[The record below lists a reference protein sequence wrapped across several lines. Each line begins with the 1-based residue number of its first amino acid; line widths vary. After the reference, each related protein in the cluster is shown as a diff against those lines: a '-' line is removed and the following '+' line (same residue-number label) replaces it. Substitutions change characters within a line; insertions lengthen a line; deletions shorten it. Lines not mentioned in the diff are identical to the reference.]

1 MSHCNLLL
9 LLLLRRSSCNT
20 SINPLHGL
28 SNSRSEG
35 KKRRS
40 SSTCS
45 KTKWKLKRIMKTL
58 ELILSWIL
66 NRFLNL
72 SLHVIIIN
80 INLHSITVVIVVT
93 HCCRHHLDSRVGRSL
108 EVDAMEHFI
117 SSVVSPHDPD
127 KHDWSPG
134 KVIICQDLQLSLV
147 LSHTTSQSL

>member
-1 MSHCNLLL
+1 MKMQNLFSLELISEELL
-9 LLLLRRSSCNT
+9 ESDCE
-20 SINPLHGL
+20 PLQPAVVVVVEEELVQHQHQ
-28 SNSRSEG
+28 SPAWVEQQQERG

-93 HCCRHHLDSRVGRSL
+93 HCCRHH
-108 EVDAMEHFI
+108 
-117 SSVVSPHDPD
+117 PH
-127 KHDWSPG
+127 
-134 KVIICQDLQLSLV
+134 
-147 LSHTTSQSL
+147 